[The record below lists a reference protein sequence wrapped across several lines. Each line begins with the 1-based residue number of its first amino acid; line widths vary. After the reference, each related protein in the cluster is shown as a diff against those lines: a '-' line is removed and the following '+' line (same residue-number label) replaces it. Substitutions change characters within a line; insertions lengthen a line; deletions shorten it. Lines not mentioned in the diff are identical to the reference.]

1 MQHLDGGLPTQL
13 RVHRLINCAHAALAE
28 LARDAVAA
36 DLLPWLHGCLVYA
49 TQQGQARVFLD
60 HLTDGKCQAR
70 RVSPKACSFAL
81 LRAASVVDV
90 ARCRDYFAAMR
101 TLGQASVFSAL
112 SLSCVLVLGALGS
125 ACSTKSPSD
134 ELMDMTPPAP
144 DLTFTAKSNCGHP
157 GDKGNSLGVGK
168 FCQRLLDC
176 SDNVKA
182 FLCTT
187 IADPDNY
194 FCTFRCKIDAD
205 CGEDANCQCAAG
217 GCGCFPNACGGPPPA
232 DMSVS
237 DARPATDGP

>member
-1 MQHLDGGLPTQL
+1 
-13 RVHRLINCAHAALAE
+13 
-28 LARDAVAA
+28 
-36 DLLPWLHGCLVYA
+36 
-49 TQQGQARVFLD
+49 LD
-60 HLTDGKCQAR
+60 HLTDGKCKAR
-70 RVSPKACSFAL
+70 RATQKASNFAW

-90 ARCRDYFAAMR
+90 AGCGDYFAAMQ
-101 TLGQASVFSAL
+101 TSGQASVFSAL
-112 SLSCVLVLGALGS
+112 SLSCVLVLGGLGS
-125 ACSTKSPSD
+125 ACSSKSPSD

-144 DLTFTAKSNCGHP
+144 DLTFTAKSDCGHP

-168 FCQRLLDC
+168 FCQKLLDC

-187 IADPDNY
+187 IGDPNNY
-194 FCTFRCKIDAD
+194 FCTFRCKVDAD

-237 DARPATDGP
+237 DARPTTDGP